1 MIAFLLA
8 QFFPTPTPPSPVSL
22 PTPVTISTATPPP
35 ASERAMLSDGIGDAQ
50 TRAKKLDGTLGAV
63 VIDLA
68 TGSTASVNA
77 DQPLPMQSVQ
87 KLPIAILVYRAID
100 AGTLAAAG
108 EVTIQSQDIVQTVS
122 DVAAN
127 YPARTQ
133 YAVSEL
139 TTLMIEKSDNT
150 AAKALLRVLG
160 GADKVNADLRGLGY
174 DGILVD
180 ANDNGFA
187 KPAALGT
194 MLSDL
199 QNGKLLSRASQSA
212 LFQMLAKST
221 TFPGRLRS
229 AFPAGTVV
237 AHKTGT
243 SATSDGVTAA
253 TNDVGIVNVFGRSV
267 IIVAMLSDARGDEP
281 QRDAVIAAVGR
292 AVYDATR
299 EFPI

>member
-8 QFFPTPTPPSPVSL
+8 QFFPTPSPPAPVSL

-35 ASERAMLSDGIGDAQ
+35 VSERGMLSNGIGDAQ
-50 TRAKKLDGTLGAV
+50 ARATKLGGTLGAV

-68 TGSTASVNA
+68 TGSTASANA
-77 DQPLPMQSVQ
+77 DQPMPMQSVQ

-100 AGTLAAAG
+100 AGTLQAAG
-108 EVTIQSQDIVQTVS
+108 QVTIQSQDIVQTVS

-139 TTLMIEKSDNT
+139 ATLMIENSDNT
-150 AAKALLRVLG
+150 AAKALLRLLG
-160 GADKVNADLRGLGY
+160 GPDKVNADLRGLGY

-187 KPAALGT
+187 KPSTLGVL
-194 MLSDL
+194 LSDF
-199 QNGKLLSRASQSA
+199 QNGKLLSRSSQST

-229 AFPAGTVV
+229 AFPEGTVV

-243 SATSDGVTAA
+243 SGTSDGVTAA
-253 TNDVGIVNVFGRSV
+253 TNDVGIVNVSGRSV
-267 IIVAMLSDARGDEP
+267 IIVAMLANAHGDEP
-281 QRDAVIAAVGR
+281 ARDAVIAAVGR

-299 EFPI
+299 QFPI